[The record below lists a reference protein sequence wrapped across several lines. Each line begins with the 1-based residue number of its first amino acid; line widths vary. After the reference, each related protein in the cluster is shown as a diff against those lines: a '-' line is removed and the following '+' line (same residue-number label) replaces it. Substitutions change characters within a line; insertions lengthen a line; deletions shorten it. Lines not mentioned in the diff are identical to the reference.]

1 MSENIENSTW
11 IETLFR
17 NEFIT
22 KFGCDATSFLDLLE
36 DSVVGMNALFASENY
51 DKFDTERAYKIMRKH
66 GDCSFIKWA
75 CQKAKDHGTSSTISY
90 KTYDSFENY
99 CKTELALGSA
109 KGTNLKAAWDAV
121 PELMLRMFLEDATYL
136 LDILFKDGNQ
146 SSAIIPSAFKTGS
159 NTGDNLSELVAY
171 YNAPVSHST
180 GFDSSDHINECDNT
194 IVLNI
199 FDKSREIL
207 RENPLFFGRYLY
219 YQTRSYLPKYKVS
232 SYVTYYQYYTYDT
245 YDPGLSETT
254 EVVHNDFSQFQRVDF
269 LYYENWRALYF
280 SKTLANVDCCLRNW
294 EYNSDMWMTAYL
306 TFKYDVEDEDVNIFK
321 YKNLEEMVS
330 DEDYFFKAIR
340 NTTFLNV
347 AFASPAFMSHII
359 NNNKLLRLMFENWSQ
374 IETAFAVTANQD
386 NVNCKEVVYQAF
398 LESDLLVTEDFNNSD
413 GTVGLTPKEGTKTL
427 YSGRALVL
435 DYTHESGTTTIS
447 GFQGTTD
454 KLEVTANTDHI
465 LRFAN
470 SLNIASTGKALQLR
484 YIKIDG

>member
-1 MSENIENSTW
+1 
-11 IETLFR
+11 
-17 NEFIT
+17 
-22 KFGCDATSFLDLLE
+22 
-36 DSVVGMNALFASENY
+36 
-51 DKFDTERAYKIMRKH
+51 
-66 GDCSFIKWA
+66 
-75 CQKAKDHGTSSTISY
+75 
-90 KTYDSFENY
+90 
-99 CKTELALGSA
+99 
-109 KGTNLKAAWDAV
+109 
-121 PELMLRMFLEDATYL
+121 
-136 LDILFKDGNQ
+136 
-146 SSAIIPSAFKTGS
+146 
-159 NTGDNLSELVAY
+159 
-171 YNAPVSHST
+171 
-180 GFDSSDHINECDNT
+180 
-194 IVLNI
+194 
-199 FDKSREIL
+199 
-207 RENPLFFGRYLY
+207 
-219 YQTRSYLPKYKVS
+219 
-232 SYVTYYQYYTYDT
+232 
-245 YDPGLSETT
+245 
-254 EVVHNDFSQFQRVDF
+254 
-269 LYYENWRALYF
+269 
-280 SKTLANVDCCLRNW
+280 
-294 EYNSDMWMTAYL
+294 MWMTAYL